1 MNQALASKL
10 NSKIN
15 RYQPD
20 LDEMLSQ
27 CELNYLL
34 MQRLSPEFM
43 QKAVQPSHSDEG
55 EEHSKW
61 QLENAHCSIAMEV
74 TEQAKYT
81 TTLLMKINSPSNA
94 ISGQIELIVRMY
106 HDAKMLE
113 VMEGTG
119 PGALKAIYE
128 LNDSQ
133 QRPADEK
140 RQLNRFIGECLKA
153 CL

>member
-10 NSKIN
+10 NSKLN

-43 QKAVQPSHSDEG
+43 RQVASSTDSEVAEQETEWHFAD
-55 EEHSKW
+55 
-61 QLENAHCSIAMEV
+61 AHCTIAMEI

-81 TTLLMKINSPSNA
+81 TTLLMRINSPTNA
-94 ISGQIELIVRMY
+94 VSGQIELIVRMY

-128 LNDSQ
+128 LNNAQ

>member
-1 MNQALASKL
+1 MNQALAPKLHSKT
-10 NSKIN
+10 S

-43 QKAVQPSHSDEG
+43 QQVVQSSDSEEANSH
-55 EEHSKW
+55 EEWKF
-61 QLENAHCSIAMEV
+61 EEAHCSIAMKI
-74 TEQAKYT
+74 TERAKYT
-81 TTLLMKINSPSNA
+81 TTLLMWVKSPTNA
-94 ISGQIELIVRMY
+94 VSGQIELIVRMY

-128 LNDSQ
+128 LNDAQ